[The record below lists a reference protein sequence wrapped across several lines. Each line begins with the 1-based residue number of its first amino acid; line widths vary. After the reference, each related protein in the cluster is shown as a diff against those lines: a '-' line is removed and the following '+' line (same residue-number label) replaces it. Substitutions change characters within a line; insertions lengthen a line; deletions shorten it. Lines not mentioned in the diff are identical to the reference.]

1 MWSRF
6 FIYKKK
12 RMVKKYKLEVVRACI
27 LKDSNLWRRP
37 QASHHNYS
45 TLHVGDGNSGT
56 IPYILEKK
64 LFGMVLIKTWCGCA
78 ADVWTMGQL
87 IYHVCD

>member
-1 MWSRF
+1 
-6 FIYKKK
+6 
-12 RMVKKYKLEVVRACI
+12 MVTIFHIQEKENGKKYKLEVIGACI
-27 LKDSNLWRRP
+27 LKDSNLWRKP

-56 IPYILEKK
+56 IPYILEKNS
-64 LFGMVLIKTWCGCA
+64 FGMVLIKTWCGCA

-87 IYHVCD
+87 IYHSCG